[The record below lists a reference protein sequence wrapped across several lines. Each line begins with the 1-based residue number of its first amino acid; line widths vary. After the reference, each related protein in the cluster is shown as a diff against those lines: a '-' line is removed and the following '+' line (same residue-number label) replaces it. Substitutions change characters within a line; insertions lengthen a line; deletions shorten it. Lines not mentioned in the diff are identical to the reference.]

1 MERRGPRPQVLTK
14 FDGTS
19 LHDVLRKGR
28 RRYSLTRLPKYLI
41 LHMKRFTR
49 NNFFVEKNPTIVTF
63 GVKNLELKDAIPVP
77 AAKGGGPAPSKRVRP
92 GERGGAGAG
101 KGGGWGGGAAAAAG
115 GGPGCSPPRGRSPR
129 RAPSR
134 RPEPAPGGGGAG
146 TTWWR
151 TSATT
156 ASQRR
161 GRTAHRFC
169 TGRMACGTMCRT

>member
-1 MERRGPRPQVLTK
+1 MLTK

-92 GERGGAGAG
+92 AERGGPWGG
-101 KGGGWGGGAAAAAG
+101 EGGGMGGRSRR
-115 GGPGCSPPRGRSPR
+115 CSRGRAGLPHPLGRPPR

-134 RPEPAPGGGGAG
+134 HPKPAPGGGGAG

-156 ASQRR
+156 ASRRR

-169 TGRMACGTMCRT
+169 TGRTACGTMCRT

>member
-92 GERGGAGAG
+92 GERGG
-101 KGGGWGGGAAAAAG
+101 GGGGEGGGMG
-115 GGPGCSPPRGRSPR
+115 GRSCRSSRGRAGLLPPTGALATPR
-129 RAPSR
+129 A
-134 RPEPAPGGGGAG
+134 EPAP
-146 TTWWR
+146 
-151 TSATT
+151 
-156 ASQRR
+156 
-161 GRTAHRFC
+161 
-169 TGRMACGTMCRT
+169 